1 MTKKPV
7 DIETEIITTLQM
19 VAKALKTLD
28 MRIKLLEANKILE
41 DRVEDLEDD
50 IGRIKRG

>member
-1 MTKKPV
+1 MEPQNKKFI
-7 DIETEIITTLQM
+7 DIL
-19 VAKALKTLD
+19 KALD
-28 MRIKLLEANKILE
+28 MRIKLLEENFKILE

>member
-1 MTKKPV
+1 MEIKNKKFI
-7 DIETEIITTLQM
+7 DTIIL
-19 VAKALKTLD
+19 KALDT
-28 MRIKLLEANKILE
+28 RIKLLEEANKILE